1 MGNPLTPE
9 ESARLRAVHA
19 LPRLNDDHDPE
30 MEQLM
35 VLVAD
40 FFSVPYAYFSIL
52 EEKTQRIKSSNG
64 LHVRE
69 TPRSSSFCSHIVE
82 QHKPIVVTDARCDPV
97 FCANP
102 FVISEPNITFYA
114 GYPVC
119 SLDGYVVGVLSIAGR
134 QPRTFANRELAHLA
148 TFARMLENTMNQHVM
163 AADKALI
170 EARLEHAESIM
181 DQAFSQSSSGIALL
195 DLSGQWQAVNPAL
208 QQLTGYG
215 TDFFDQNGILDL
227 LYVGDGSDLRTSI
240 QNVFEHQL
248 NKHTIECQINTR
260 LGQPCWVFLSLSLV
274 CDTRLRPLR
283 YVMVMFD
290 ISMRKKAEHEL
301 QLLKME
307 LEDRVQSRTAD
318 LEQVVDQLN
327 REVEQRKMAQYQLK
341 KITDNLPVLIS
352 HHAADGSYLFANK
365 TCTHYFPQLQSMT
378 GQGGRVVL
386 NLEEILGHSVA
397 DSCLVY
403 LTSLSQKDRADYNL
417 VFDSKVSTLRGQIW
431 FSITLIPETGGDF
444 YLLLQDI
451 TESRKR
457 QKKLEFAA
465 LHDGLT
471 RLPNRRAFLWQ
482 LQQTMEDVVDDDMQ
496 VALLFLDLDGFKA
509 LNDSHG
515 HDFGDA
521 VLQTYANVIT
531 ASIRPT
537 DFAARLAGD
546 EFTVIL
552 RHIKSG
558 RADVQLICERIL
570 TSMQQITSVQHIP
583 VSLACSIG
591 AVLPDPDVSLDADFW
606 LIKADEAMYQAKHD
620 GKGTYVIL

>member
-1 MGNPLTPE
+1 MGNPLTQE

-19 LPRLNDDHDPE
+19 LPRLNEAHDPE

-35 VLVAD
+35 VLIAD
-40 FFSVPYAYFSIL
+40 YFSVPYAYFSIL

-69 TPRSSSFCSHIVE
+69 SPRSTSFCSRVLE
-82 QHKPIVVTDARCDPV
+82 QHRPLIVTDARCDPV

-102 FVISEPNITFYA
+102 FVISEPNLTFYA

-119 SLDGYVVGVLSIAGR
+119 SLDGYVVGVLSIADR
-134 QPRTFANRELAHLA
+134 HPRTFANRELTHLA
-148 TFARMLENTMNQHVM
+148 TFARMLENTINQHVM
-163 AADKALI
+163 AADNAQM

-181 DQAFSQSSSGIALL
+181 DQAFNQSSSGIALL
-195 DLSGQWQAVNPAL
+195 NLSGQWQAVNPAL
-208 QQLTGYG
+208 QQLTGYDA
-215 TDFFDQNGILDL
+215 DFFDQNSILDL
-227 LYVGDGSDLRTSI
+227 LYPEDDGELRALI
-240 QNVFEHQL
+240 QNVFDHQL
-248 NKHTIECQINTR
+248 LKYTLECRIKTR

-274 CDTRLRPLR
+274 CDTRLQPLR
-283 YVMVMFD
+283 YVMVLFD
-290 ISMRKKAEHEL
+290 ISMRKKAEREL
-301 QLLKME
+301 QQLKVE

-318 LEQVVDQLN
+318 LKQVVDQLN
-327 REVEQRKMAQYQLK
+327 REVEQRKIAQYQLK

-365 TCTHYFPQLQSMT
+365 TCSHYFPQLQSLI
-378 GQGGRVVL
+378 GLRENQSVS
-386 NLEEILGHSVA
+386 LETILGHSVA
-397 DSCLVY
+397 DSCRVY
-403 LTSLSQKDRADYNL
+403 LASLTQKDRADYNL
-417 VFDSKVSTLRGQIW
+417 VFDSKISTLRGQVW

-482 LQQTMEDVVDDDMQ
+482 LQQTMEDVVDDEMQ
-496 VALLFLDLDGFKA
+496 IALLFLDLDGFKA
-509 LNDSHG
+509 LNDTYG

-521 VLQTYANVIT
+521 VLQTYASVIT
-531 ASIRPT
+531 SSIRPT

-570 TSMQQITSVQHIP
+570 TSMQQITAVQDTP
-583 VSLACSIG
+583 VALACSIG
-591 AVLPDPDVSLDADFW
+591 AVLPDPDISLDADFW
-606 LIKADEAMYQAKHD
+606 LIKADEAMYQAKHA